1 MFRQLGPIKG
11 RFPARRAA
19 PKVATFGNVSVRI
32 YHVRR
37 KADGREFWQVADYST
52 GKRRLVSFADRDE
65 AQREAARIAHSLATG
80 NVVALELSPSERA
93 AYGRAIELLRPTGVP
108 LEFAAATFAEAMA
121 LLDNEPGRLVE
132 AARCHSR
139 RATIKSTTVPDAV
152 KEFLAFKKA
161 RGLSVRHVD
170 DLSSRLSRFT
180 RAFQCPLGEITAPH
194 VQHWLDELKL
204 SSQSVV
210 NYRRVLSNLFNH
222 AVARGWLHRDDNPTV
237 GLERVTVRR
246 RGSVTLFTP
255 DEAERILENAHPP
268 IRPCL
273 AIVFFAGLRAKEV
286 QRLDWSDIDL
296 IGGFLTV
303 GRDNAKTASRRLVP
317 IEKNLAA
324 WLALDH
330 LPRGPL
336 WPRTE
341 WAFHS
346 AQRSAAK
353 RAKIPWRENA
363 ARHSFCSYRLAQ
375 TRNAAQVAME
385 AGNSQ
390 TMIHR
395 HCAELVRPEDGQRW
409 FRIQPGASQRRPT
422 TERSV
427 GKNPAEQNRA

>member
-1 MFRQLGPIKG
+1 MKG

-65 AQREAARIAHSLATG
+65 AQREAARIAQSLATG

-132 AARCHSR
+132 AARYHSR

-180 RAFQCPLGEITAPH
+180 RAFQCPLGEITAPQ

-255 DEAERILENAHPP
+255 DEAERILKHARPP
-268 IRPCL
+268 IRACL
-273 AIVFFAGLRAKEV
+273 AIVFFAA
-286 QRLDWSDIDL
+286 
-296 IGGFLTV
+296 
-303 GRDNAKTASRRLVP
+303 
-317 IEKNLAA
+317 
-324 WLALDH
+324 
-330 LPRGPL
+330 
-336 WPRTE
+336 
-341 WAFHS
+341 
-346 AQRSAAK
+346 
-353 RAKIPWRENA
+353 
-363 ARHSFCSYRLAQ
+363 FCSYRLAQ

-395 HCAELVRPEDGQRW
+395 HYAELVRPEEGQRW
-409 FRIQPGASQRRPT
+409 FRIQPGGSPRRPT
-422 TERSV
+422 TEASP
-427 GKNPAEQNRA
+427 GKNPAEKNPA

>member
-1 MFRQLGPIKG
+1 MKG

-19 PKVATFGNVSVRI
+19 PKAATLGNVSVRI

-37 KADGREFWQVADYST
+37 KSDGREFWQVADYST

-65 AQREAARIAHSLATG
+65 AQREASRIAQSLASG
-80 NVVALELSPSERA
+80 NVVALELNASDRA
-93 AYGRAIELLRPTGVP
+93 AYGRAIELLRPTGIA

-121 LLDNEPGRLVE
+121 LLDNDPGRLVE
-132 AARCHSR
+132 AARCHAR
-139 RATIKSTTVPDAV
+139 RATIRSTTVPEAV

-161 RGLSVRHVD
+161 RGLSSRHVS
-170 DLSSRLSRFT
+170 DLNSRLSCFT
-180 RAFQCPLGEITAPH
+180 RAFQCPLSDITAP
-194 VQHWLDELKL
+194 QIQQWLDGLKL

-210 NYRRVLSNLFNH
+210 NYQRALSNLFNH

-237 GLERVTVRR
+237 GLERVTIRR

-255 DEAERILENAHPP
+255 DEAERILKHARPP
-268 IRPCL
+268 IRACL
-273 AIVFFAGLRAKEV
+273 AIALFAGLRSKEV

-296 IGGFLTV
+296 TGGFLTV

-330 LPRGPL
+330 QPKGPL
-336 WPRTE
+336 WSRTE
-341 WAFHS
+341 WTFHS
-346 AQRSAAK
+346 AQRSTAK
-353 RAKIPWRENA
+353 RAGIPWRENA

-375 TRNAAQVAME
+375 TRNTAQVAME

-395 HCAELVRPEDGQRW
+395 HYAELVRPDAAGRW
-409 FRIQPGASQRRPT
+409 FAILPDTAQSEATRVPPHCGT
-422 TERSV
+422 T
-427 GKNPAEQNRA
+427 PP

>member
-1 MFRQLGPIKG
+1 MKG

-32 YHVRR
+32 YHVHR
-37 KADGREFWQVADYST
+37 KSDGREFWQVADYST

-65 AQREAARIAHSLATG
+65 AQREAARIAQNLASG

-93 AYGRAIELLRPTGVP
+93 AYGRAIELLRPTGVA
-108 LEFAAATFAEAMA
+108 LEVAAAAFAEVMA
-121 LLDNEPGRLVE
+121 LLDNEPGRLIE
-132 AARCHSR
+132 AARHHSR
-139 RATIKSTTVPDAV
+139 RATIKTTSVPEAV

-170 DLSSRLSRFT
+170 DLSNRLIRFT
-180 RAFQCPLGEITAPH
+180 RAFKCPLSDITAP
-194 VQHWLDELKL
+194 QIQRWLDELKL
-204 SSQSVV
+204 SSQSIV

-222 AVARGWLHRDDNPTV
+222 GVARGWLHRDDNPTSD
-237 GLERVTVRR
+237 LERVTVRR

-255 DEAERILENAHPP
+255 DEAERILNHARPP
-268 IRPCL
+268 IRACL

-286 QRLDWSDIDL
+286 QRLDWSAIDVT
-296 IGGFLTV
+296 GGFLAV

-324 WLALDH
+324 WLTLD
-330 LPRGPL
+330 LQPKGPL

-346 AQRSAAK
+346 AQRSTAK
-353 RAKIPWRENA
+353 LAKVPWRKNA

-395 HCAELVRPEDGQRW
+395 HYAELVRPDDAERW
-409 FRIQPGASQRRPT
+409 FAICPAGAQRKLTPERPPT
-422 TERSV
+422 GENLS
-427 GKNPAEQNRA
+427 